1 MRASRANLVVLLE
14 GTDRGASGES
24 LLDDLLP
31 TIASIFPARL
41 LVVRLGALAEP
52 GALRGSVSALCTLG
66 GGARYLCCEKIE
78 IDAGAGAE
86 PSIPGSVF
94 SLLLGELPVVTWV
107 PGEVPHAEAWFRL
120 LLASSDRLLI
130 DSSRFSAPSA
140 SFLALARITG
150 SFERVRLADFEWA
163 RLTPWRRAIASAFDP
178 PAAREAA
185 LQGFERVTFV
195 ESRAAGRARPVQGV
209 LADEAPAEAVASA
222 PSFLLKAWMGRHA
235 RVHSFAWD
243 LFGDRSAPP
252 SIPGAGDAGR
262 GIRLIRFEGRAAGS
276 PFTIEV
282 PAPTNGEPDHADYVM
297 MIGGQ
302 PDNPMLP
309 E

>member
-1 MRASRANLVVLLE
+1 M
-14 GTDRGASGES
+14 
-24 LLDDLLP
+24 
-31 TIASIFPARL
+31 
-41 LVVRLGALAEP
+41 ALAEP

-66 GGARYLCCEKIE
+66 GGARYVCCEKIE
-78 IDAGAGAE
+78 IHAGTGAE
-86 PSIPGSVF
+86 PSVPGSVL
-94 SLLLGELPVVTWV
+94 SLLLGELPVVIWV
-107 PGEVPHAEAWFRL
+107 PGEVPHAEPWFRI

-163 RLTPWRRAIASAFDP
+163 RLAPWRRAIASAFDP

-185 LQGFERVTFV
+185 LQGLERVTFV
-195 ESRAAGRARPVQGV
+195 ESRAPAQARPAQGV
-209 LADEAPAEAVASA
+209 LADEAPAEAGASA
-222 PSFLLKAWMGRHA
+222 PSLLLKAWMGRHA

-243 LFGDRSAPP
+243 LSGADSIPP

-276 PFTIEV
+276 PLTIEV
-282 PAPTNGEPDHADYVM
+282 PAPKNGEPGQSDYVM
-297 MIGGQ
+297 LIGGQ
-302 PDNPMLP
+302 PDNPLLP
-309 E
+309 G